1 MTGLGLRYQDLAA
14 TMPCTAVAV
23 LVRSAIIAQLDWLGP
38 QDEHGNTHLHLA
50 AARPG
55 DNGALCSALVAAGV
69 PVDAVNKEGDTALFI
84 AARGAAPCA
93 CRALIAAG
101 TDVLVRNTR
110 NRTAGTQIKLDPAV
124 REYLFEEEEAARA
137 ARAGR
142 NKQLWDG
149 KLAATQTASACAL
162 RSV

>member
-1 MTGLGLRYQDLAA
+1 
-14 TMPCTAVAV
+14 
-23 LVRSAIIAQLDWLGP
+23 
-38 QDEHGNTHLHLA
+38 
-50 AARPG
+50 
-55 DNGALCSALVAAGV
+55 
-69 PVDAVNKEGDTALFI
+69 VDAVNKEGDTALFI